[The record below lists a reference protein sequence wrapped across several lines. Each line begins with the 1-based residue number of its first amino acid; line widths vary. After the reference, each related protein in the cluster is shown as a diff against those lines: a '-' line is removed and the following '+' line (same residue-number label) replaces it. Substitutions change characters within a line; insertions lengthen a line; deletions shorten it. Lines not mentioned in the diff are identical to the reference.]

1 MNFKFQKIC
10 KIDKQDLVDE
20 RDSLNEQVSQLH
32 KCAFQML
39 NNNKLF
45 MCFTNDQIVQQDV
58 RKGISIYLGILI
70 KKSFLGFKH

>member
-58 RKGISIYLGILI
+58 RRGISIYLGILI

>member
-58 RKGISIYLGILI
+58 RRGISIYLGILI
-70 KKSFLGFKH
+70 KKSFLGFKR